1 MPSVCCAGGDP
12 MTRFIRWL
20 SRNRN
25 VDELLKPH
33 VLLCTPMPRLTSLL
47 PWTTTI
53 TMTTFASIS
62 VCPVKPGTEI
72 QRCSGRDANHS
83 YAFCF
88 ELNPA
93 DGPGCS
99 GNDAHDACNESDPW
113 LPLQDGRIC
122 CQLYDTSRPVLRFS
136 KSQRTGP
143 CCVSATLSQA
153 AKTEPAC
160 SSKICHALNS
170 DVNRCY

>member
-1 MPSVCCAGGDP
+1 

-122 CQLYDTSRPVLRFS
+122 CQLYDTSPF
-136 KSQRTGP
+136 
-143 CCVSATLSQA
+143 
-153 AKTEPAC
+153 
-160 SSKICHALNS
+160 
-170 DVNRCY
+170 